1 MIIKNKKHLY
11 IFLILILIWRCII
24 FVFSAQPGDES
35 TDTSIGFGAKI
46 VGFFIP
52 EFREMSKEEQREFLE
67 PYDFIIRKSAHF
79 CEYAVMGMLS
89 MLLLQQIYMKMKW
102 KIFCSIGISA
112 FMACTDEFHQLFVEG
127 RAGRIQDVCI
137 DTSGAALGILVTVIG
152 ITVIEKICQ
161 RKTRIKKNLL

>member
-1 MIIKNKKHLY
+1 MIIKNKKHFY
-11 IFLILILIWRCII
+11 VFLILILIWRCII
-24 FVFSAQPGDES
+24 FAFSAQPGDES
-35 TDTSIGFGAKI
+35 TDTSIGFGAKV

-67 PYDFIIRKSAHF
+67 PYNFIIRKSAHF

-102 KIFCSIGISA
+102 KIFGSIGISA

-137 DTSGAALGILVTVIG
+137 DTVSYTHLTLPTKARV
-152 ITVIEKICQ
+152 
-161 RKTRIKKNLL
+161 